1 MVSEPPLKRSM
12 NAAALQEAP
21 VIGSERIEQRADEI
35 RRKAERIAALIVAT
49 DYPLVDIA
57 IERSNLRDEAEQL
70 LPDRMEIYDRI
81 YESRFDRL
89 IEQWRNEEDDYD

>member
-1 MVSEPPLKRSM
+1 MTRPYE
-12 NAAALQEAP
+12 
-21 VIGSERIEQRADEI
+21 IEQQAEAIRKKAD
-35 RRKAERIAALIVAT
+35 RIAVLIVST

-70 LPDRMEIYDRI
+70 FPDRIDIYDRI

-89 IEQWRNEEDDYD
+89 IEQWRTEED

>member
-1 MVSEPPLKRSM
+1 MSASSRSD
-12 NAAALQEAP
+12 
-21 VIGSERIEQRADEI
+21 RRADEI
-35 RRKAERIAALIVAT
+35 RRKADRIAVLIVST

-70 LPDRMEIYDRI
+70 FPDRIEIYDRI

-89 IEQWRNEEDDYD
+89 IEQWRTDE

>member
-1 MVSEPPLKRSM
+1 MPEVRDVRASDT
-12 NAAALQEAP
+12 
-21 VIGSERIEQRADEI
+21 IERRADEI
-35 RRKAERIAALIVAT
+35 RRRAERIAVLIVST

-70 LPDRMEIYDRI
+70 FPDRMDTYDRI

-89 IEQWRNEEDDYD
+89 IEQWRTDEP